1 MIDVSEKRNRQLNWL
16 LNFRIRMFVK
26 SAVKDHIVFG
36 GIFLWSR
43 QSGTDFSIFSILN
56 IYLRTTSSYCPYFTF
71 LVKTELGGLSFPSSG
86 REGGVKKFCM
96 MWGDMKKLG
105 PFEKYPFAPPSPP
118 PFAVYVMNAA

>member
-71 LVKTELGGLSFPSSG
+71 LVKTGLGEVVISFFWSRGG
-86 REGGVKKFCM
+86 RQKILYDVGGY
-96 MWGDMKKLG
+96 
-105 PFEKYPFAPPSPP
+105 EKILRL
-118 PFAVYVMNAA
+118 